1 MFSLDSERKIK
12 ELLLL
17 LESTFGNWIAIK
29 KVKNTK
35 EGDDIF

>member
-1 MFSLDSERKIK
+1 MFYLESEKKIYQ
-12 ELLLL
+12 LLLL

-29 KVKNTK
+29 KVKDTE